1 MTIFAL
7 GDLHL
12 SHSGEKPM
20 EVFGPEWENHP
31 QKIEQNWNR
40 VVSTDDLVI
49 VPGDIS
55 WAMRLGEAKED
66 FNWLAALTGQKLL
79 VRGNH
84 DYWWS
89 AIGNVRKM
97 LPSGIY
103 ALQNDCFRWGRW
115 TICGTRGWLC
125 PGDENFDPEHDQK
138 IYLREI
144 HRLRLSLESSG
155 LQGAT
160 DIICALH
167 YPPFN
172 KMIEPSGFSELM
184 EQWAVKICVYGHV
197 HSLGREKVFQGERR
211 GINYHYVAADG
222 VEFAP
227 VRIAP

>member
-1 MTIFAL
+1 MSIL
-7 GDLHL
+7 LL
-12 SHSGEKPM
+12 SKYTRD
-20 EVFGPEWENHP
+20 VYKR
-31 QKIEQNWNR
+31 Q
-40 VVSTDDLVI
+40 

-144 HRLRLSLESSG
+144 HRLRLSLEDVYKRQAYKRSG
-155 LQGAT
+155 RFL
-160 DIICALH
+160 
-167 YPPFN
+167 Y
-172 KMIEPSGFSELM
+172 SG
-184 EQWAVKICVYGHV
+184 
-197 HSLGREKVFQGERR
+197 R
-211 GINYHYVAADG
+211 
-222 VEFAP
+222 
-227 VRIAP
+227 